1 MKIKRVE
8 IHGFKSFVERASLD
22 FEQGIT
28 AVLGPNGCGK
38 SNIVDAIRWVMG
50 EQNAKHLRGRS
61 MEDVI
66 FGGSESRKPLGMA
79 EVTMIF
85 ANEDG
90 LAPAAFRDYAE
101 IMVSRRLY
109 RNGDSEYLLN
119 KTPCRL
125 KDITELFMDTG
136 VGARA
141 YSIIE
146 QGKIGMILNAK
157 PEDRRSLIEEAAGVT
172 KYKSRKK
179 TALRKIDAT
188 RQNLLRL
195 GDIVGEVRRQTNSL
209 KRQAQKAERY
219 REYRN
224 ELKHLE
230 VGIAC
235 ERFVELQEE
244 LGQTADLECRQKQ
257 LVVAATAGMD
267 QGEVRL
273 EEQRLQQVAAEQ
285 QVNRQQEQVFHLT
298 GEIQRVEGRIGFGI
312 RELEGLVRRKEQ
324 LADEVGEVAARLS
337 EAQAEEGRLK
347 EGHAGL
353 GVDLESETRRL
364 AEAGMAL
371 EELTSGEQDL
381 GSALEEGR
389 RALYSLLTELSQLG
403 ARCDEGQKQLSL
415 LEDRFSRNR
424 NEAVTVREQSAE
436 TRLQAEALSGGLA
449 EVKRT
454 RDSLQQEREELRES
468 LVSLRR
474 RVEETEVVL
483 LTRREELNRCRSRLE
498 SLEQLEKDLEG
509 YGSGVKALLGDE
521 SFKKQFAAVAADLFD
536 APPRY
541 EVALESVLGERL
553 QALVAASGKN
563 ALEALEFLRAREGRC
578 TLLLPVPPPAA
589 PDVSSAAVPG
599 AVPLADL
606 VMPHRGHEGRVGAL
620 LAGFC
625 FAESIEP
632 FLAQRLPPGVTVVSE
647 GGDLLSFRGELT
659 GGGKQ
664 GLGQGLLHKKRE
676 MKELAGQVAG
686 LSAEVDGLQQL
697 REDLRGQ
704 LGDCEERLREVE
716 TALHRQELKV
726 VDSEKDLTRFRE
738 NLDRLQ
744 DRLEVLS
751 LEEDQLHDEREEI
764 SRGLER
770 AGRERTEKE
779 VRKLQQEEVV
789 ARMQEELQVQRREL
803 EVLREQVTAIK
814 VSVASIRE
822 REEGSRAELA
832 RLARLQE
839 DLRARQ
845 LLLAGRQQEGGDEEE
860 RLAAEGERLRT
871 ELDVLFRRREEEKE
885 RLDRLRERFDEGQ
898 RAIEAQQGALK
909 EMRGRQA
916 QAQETLS
923 ALQLKLRELA
933 LEAEHLQQLIY
944 DRYHIDLADA
954 GPPSVEL
961 PERES
966 VEKRLQDLRRLIEG
980 MGEVSL
986 TAIEEFRELEER
998 GEFLTRQQDDLRQSL
1013 DGLQAAISKIN
1024 RTTRRRFRET
1034 FDLVNEKFQ
1043 EIFPRLFRGGRAE
1056 LKLTDEDDLLE
1067 TGIDIIVQPPGKKLQ
1082 SVNLLSGGEKA
1093 LTAVALIFSIF
1104 LIKPS
1109 PFCMLDEVDAP
1120 LDEANIGRFNE
1131 MVREMSDISQFI
1143 IITHNKRTMEIAD
1156 TLYGVTMEE
1165 PGVSK
1170 LVSVRF
1176 NDFQV

>member
-8 IHGFKSFVERASLD
+8 IHGFKSFVERTSLD

-90 LAPAAFRDYAE
+90 LAPAAFRDYSE

-109 RNGDSEYLLN
+109 RNGDSEYRLN

-136 VGARA
+136 IGARA

-157 PEDRRSLIEEAAGVT
+157 PEERRSLIEEAAGVT
-172 KYKSRKK
+172 KYKARKK
-179 TALRKIDAT
+179 TALRKIEAT

-224 ELKHLE
+224 ELKTLE

-235 ERFVELQEE
+235 QRFVELQEE
-244 LGQTADLECRQKQ
+244 LGRTADLEDRQKQ
-257 LVVAATAGMD
+257 LVVTATAAMD

-273 EEQRLQQVAAEQ
+273 EELRLQQAAAEQ
-285 QVNRQQEQVFHLT
+285 EVARQQEQVFHLT

-312 RELEGLVRRKEQ
+312 RELEGLARRKEQ
-324 LADEVGEVAARLS
+324 LADEVTEVAARLA
-337 EAQAEEGRLK
+337 EAQAEERRLK
-347 EGHAGL
+347 EGNVSL
-353 GVDLESETRRL
+353 GADLESETRRL

-371 EELTSGEQDL
+371 EELTADEQDL
-381 GSALEEGR
+381 GSALEEAR
-389 RALYSLLTELSQLG
+389 RILYSLLTELSQLG
-403 ARCDEGQKQLSL
+403 ARCDEGQKRLSL
-415 LEDRFSRNR
+415 LEDRCSRNR
-424 NEAVTVREQSAE
+424 NEALTVREQSAE
-436 TRLQAEALSGGLA
+436 TELQADALSGGLA
-449 EVKRT
+449 EIRGT
-454 RDSLQQEREELRES
+454 RETLQQERDELSES
-468 LVSLRR
+468 LASLRG
-474 RVEETEVVL
+474 RVEENEVVL
-483 LTRREELNRCRSRLE
+483 LKRREELNRFRSRLE

-509 YGSGVKALLGDE
+509 YGSGVKTLLAEE
-521 SFKKQFAAVAADLFD
+521 SFKAQFTEVAADLFE

-541 EVALESVLGERL
+541 EVALESILGERL
-553 QALVAASGKN
+553 QALVAAGGR
-563 ALEALEFLRAREGRC
+563 EALDALAFLRGKQGRC
-578 TLLLPVPPPAA
+578 TLLLPIASLEIPVAL
-589 PDVSSAAVPG
+589 PG
-599 AVPLADL
+599 AAPLADL
-606 VMPHRGHEGRVGAL
+606 VKAHPGNEKRVAAL
-620 LAGFC
+620 LAGC
-625 FAESIEP
+625 YFAESIEP
-632 FLAQRLPPGVTVVSE
+632 FLDQRLPPGLSVVSA
-647 GGDLLSFRGELT
+647 GGDILSFRGELT

-676 MKELAGQVAG
+676 MKELSLQVES
-686 LSAEVDGLQQL
+686 LSAEVDGLQQM

-704 LGDCEERLREVE
+704 LLDCEERLREVE

-726 VDSEKDLTRFRE
+726 IDREKDLARSRE
-738 NLDRLQ
+738 NLERLQ

-751 LEEDQLHDEREEI
+751 LEEDQLHDEREEV
-764 SRGLER
+764 SRFVEQ
-770 AGRERTEKE
+770 AGSERTEKE
-779 VRKLQQEEVV
+779 LRKQQQEEVV
-789 ARMQEELQVQRREL
+789 ARMQEELQVQRRGL
-803 EVLREQVTAIK
+803 EVLREQVTAMK

-822 REEGSRAELA
+822 REEGSRSELS

-845 LLLAGRQQEGGDEEE
+845 LLLAGRQQEDGTEDQ
-860 RLAAEGERLRT
+860 RLVAEGERLRT

-898 RAIEAQQGALK
+898 RTIETQEGSLK
-909 EMRGRQA
+909 EMRGRQTRS
-916 QAQETLS
+916 QEELS
-923 ALQLKLRELA
+923 TLQLALRELA
-933 LEAEHLQQLIY
+933 LEAEHLQQVIY
-944 DRYHIDLADA
+944 DRYHIDLTEA
-954 GPPSVEL
+954 GPPSAEL
-961 PERES
+961 PEREQ
-966 VEKRLQDLRRLIEG
+966 VEMRLKELRRLIEA

-998 GEFLTRQQDDLRQSL
+998 GEFLARQQEDLRQSL

-1043 EIFPRLFRGGRAE
+1043 EIFPRLFRGGKAE

-1093 LTAVALIFSIF
+1093 LTAVALVFSIF

-1176 NDFQV
+1176 NDYQV